1 MSSSDDR
8 AGPTPTV
15 GLDIGG
21 TKVLGV
27 LLDADGE
34 VLREQRRLSPH
45 AGVDALVATAAA
57 IVEELAP
64 PGIPVGVGAAGLV
77 SHDGHVLYSPNLPTV
92 LDAPLRE
99 ALLAATEHP
108 LVVDNDA
115 NVAARG
121 EVAYGAAKGV
131 QHALLVTLG
140 TGIGGGLLLDGELYR
155 GAHGF
160 GAEIGHITVERDGP
174 LCACGERGHWEAIA
188 SGTALGRM
196 ARELVANGRRRARSS
211 RRRAASLARR
221 SPGVH
226 VEEAARV
233 RATPTPPRCWRSYA
247 DNVSLGLAALANV
260 LDPEL
265 IVIAGGSSSSARCC
279 STRCR
284 RRSCVTSRARRTGPN
299 IPIVPAQ
306 LGERAGAVGAAVLAR
321 ELLRVSRARVGLTL
335 PSFVEDPEIPIAVA
349 RAAEA
354 AGLDAVF
361 VFDHLW
367 RGDPPEPPAG
377 AGVLRAARRGRGG
390 DRPHPRRHARRAR
403 DVAAAPRRSPTAS

>member
-1 MSSSDDR
+1 MSSSETR
-8 AGPTPTV
+8 PTVPTV
-15 GLDIGG
+15 GLVIGG

-27 LLDADGE
+27 LLDADGR
-34 VLREQRRLSPH
+34 VLREERRLSPH
-45 AGVDALVATAAA
+45 AGVDALVGAAAA
-57 IVEELAP
+57 IVEELAQ

-92 LDAPLRE
+92 FDAPLRE
-99 ALLAATEHP
+99 ALFAATNHP

-121 EVAYGAAKGV
+121 EVAYGAAKDA

-140 TGIGGGLLLDGELYR
+140 TGIGGGLLLNGELYR

-188 SGTALGRM
+188 SGSALGRL
-196 ARELVANGRRRARSS
+196 ARELIGEGRGAAIL
-211 RRRAASLARR
+211 AASGGAVEQVT
-221 SPGVH
+221 GVH
-226 VEEAARV
+226 VEEAAR
-233 RATPTPPRCWRSYA
+233 AGDADAIALLGHYA

-265 IVIAGGSSSSARCC
+265 IVIAGGMVEMGSLLFDPLQASFMQHIEGAAYR
-279 STRCR
+279 
-284 RRSCVTSRARRTGPN
+284 PN

-321 ELLRVSRARVGLTL
+321 TLLT
-335 PSFVEDPEIPIAVA
+335 
-349 RAAEA
+349 
-354 AGLDAVF
+354 
-361 VFDHLW
+361 
-367 RGDPPEPPAG
+367 
-377 AGVLRAARRGRGG
+377 
-390 DRPHPRRHARRAR
+390 
-403 DVAAAPRRSPTAS
+403 